1 MRDDRERL
9 LDIKEAIENI
19 QNYAA
24 RGRTALEDESLAF
37 APRSAGDAGPAAG
50 L

>member
-9 LDIKEAIENI
+9 LDVKEAIESI
-19 QNYAA
+19 QKYAA
-24 RGRTALEDESLAF
+24 HGLTAFEDESLQF
-37 APRSAGDAGPAAG
+37 AHRSACNAGPAAR